1 MSSRRPSKGGTG
13 GKKASAGQ
21 SGKRGS
27 ENSKPRAASGKPP
40 ASTAKG
46 AKEASTGKARGSA
59 GSGAPSRRRSGRAGT
74 ARSGPREISA
84 GGVVVRDGEV
94 VVIVPTR
101 RSADGSRVLSLPK
114 GHVDPG
120 ETALQAA
127 EREVR
132 EETGLV
138 AEPVQELGESRYWY
152 RRDGRTI
159 GKSVHFYLF
168 RYRRGKTEDHDDE
181 VEEARWMPLRD
192 AERKLS
198 YPAERE
204 MVTRAREHLEEGER
218 KDR

>member
-1 MSSRRPSKGGTG
+1 MSSRRPAKTG
-13 GKKASAGQ
+13 AKAEPASKKAKSPKQKPAAQ
-21 SGKRGS
+21 SRGS
-27 ENSKPRAASGKPP
+27 AASGAPTRRP
-40 ASTAKG
+40 GRRGG
-46 AKEASTGKARGSA
+46 A
-59 GSGAPSRRRSGRAGT
+59 

-94 VVIVPTR
+94 AVIVPTR
-101 RSADGSRVLSLPK
+101 RAADGSRVLSLPK

-120 ETALQAA
+120 ETPLQAA

-138 AEPVQELGESRYWY
+138 AEPVRELGESRYWY

-168 RYRRGKTEDHDDE
+168 KYRRGKTEDHDEE
-181 VEEARWMPLRD
+181 VEEARWMPLKE
-192 AERKLS
+192 AEKKLT
-198 YPAERE
+198 YAAERE